1 MLRARSLEAPPDAP
15 AGGPSLKALTLDE
28 SGTDKA
34 FYAALKL
41 HVLGTLRDGVLAGL
55 LAGRTLLL
63 DQTVRLEVGR
73 FTARKAN
80 HLFVH
85 EGGPRGGASA
95 EFHGFTSHKV
105 REKLAHFHELG
116 VVELLGKGL
125 RDAYT
130 YRWREPIRLWEVCSF
145 MRFRPRTA
153 DDLSLNLELHR
164 VFLER
169 GMGGFTAKEFVEW
182 YARVHGEEYGGSRWG
197 KRKWERV
204 AGSFAYGEA
213 MKARLDR
220 LVEAGLVLAEGDRH
234 RIDPQMRDAVQHFD
248 LFVNGVAFRASREMC
263 GACPLDAL
271 CQGGVT
277 QRVLVGL
284 GQA

>member
-1 MLRARSLEAPPDAP
+1 MLQARSLEPPPGDA
-15 AGGPSLKALTLDE
+15 ALKALSLDE
-28 SGTDKA
+28 FSTDKA

-41 HVLGTLRDGVLAGL
+41 HVYGTLHDGLLTGL

-63 DQTVRLEVGR
+63 DQAVRIEVGR

-80 HLFVH
+80 HLFVQ
-85 EGGPRGGASA
+85 ENGPRAGASA

-130 YRWREPIRLWEVCSF
+130 YRWKEPVKHWEVCSF
-145 MRFRPRTA
+145 MRLRERTR
-153 DDLSLNLELHR
+153 DDLSLNLEIYR
-164 VFLER
+164 VFQER
-169 GMGGFTAKEFVEW
+169 GMSPFTPKDFVEA
-182 YARVHGEEYGGSRWG
+182 YARVHGAEYGASRWG

-204 AGSFAYGEA
+204 AGSFAYAEGI
-213 MKARLDR
+213 KARLDR
-220 LVEAGLVLAEGDRH
+220 LVERGLVLAEGEQH
-234 RIDPQMRDAVQHFD
+234 RIDPGMRDAIHHFD

-263 GACPLDAL
+263 AACPLDAL
-271 CQGGVT
+271 CQAGLT

-284 GQA
+284 NQA